1 MKMSNLPASLG
12 LVGII
17 FICICAGSAS
27 SVPQLDVNEQLNKF
41 KDNSIHSMRHD
52 KSPEWGRLQAGGET
66 IYFPWH
72 GSSLPGRP
80 AIPKPASMS
89 PVREEI
95 IMDAN
100 NSSASLDDLLV
111 INSVKE
117 RDVVERSSQNGDPE
131 DGGLS
136 NALSIDVG
144 GGDGQ
149 GDETS
154 NYEAESIK
162 TGGPDF
168 RHGDLKYAGNYL
180 TVNVHDIKVMAVNN
194 MPDGNAVATSNI
206 VIEPVQTIVM
216 PSEVHQKLW

>member
-1 MKMSNLPASLG
+1 MKMSKLPASLR
-12 LVGII
+12 LVGIF
-17 FICICAGSAS
+17 FICICACSAS

-41 KDNSIHSMRHD
+41 KDNSIYSMRHD
-52 KSPEWGRLQAGGET
+52 KNPEWGKLQAGGET

-80 AIPKPASMS
+80 AISRPATRS

-117 RDVVERSSQNGDPE
+117 RDMIERSSQNGDPD

-144 GGDGQ
+144 GGESQ
-149 GDETS
+149 GDQAS
-154 NYEAESIK
+154 NYDSESIEA
-162 TGGPDF
+162 GSPGF
-168 RHGDLKYAGNYL
+168 GRDLKYAGNYL
-180 TVNVHDIKVMAVNN
+180 TVNVHDIKVTAMNS

-206 VIEPVQTIVM
+206 IIEPVQTIVV
-216 PSEVHQKLW
+216 PSEVHQKL

>member
-1 MKMSNLPASLG
+1 MKMSKLPASLR
-12 LVGII
+12 LVGIF
-17 FICICAGSAS
+17 FICICACSAS

-41 KDNSIHSMRHD
+41 KDNSIYSMRHD
-52 KSPEWGRLQAGGET
+52 KNPEWGKLQAGGET

-80 AIPKPASMS
+80 AISRPATRS

-111 INSVKE
+111 INSVGE
-117 RDVVERSSQNGDPE
+117 RDVIERSSQNGDPE

-144 GGDGQ
+144 GGESQ
-149 GDETS
+149 GDEAS
-154 NYEAESIK
+154 NYDSESNEA
-162 TGGPDF
+162 GGPGF
-168 RHGDLKYAGNYL
+168 RRGDLKYAGNYL
-180 TVNVHDIKVMAVNN
+180 TVNVHDIKVTAVNS

-206 VIEPVQTIVM
+206 IIEPVQTIVV
-216 PSEVHQKLW
+216 PSEVHQKL

>member
-1 MKMSNLPASLG
+1 MKMSKLPASLG

-52 KSPEWGRLQAGGET
+52 KSPEWGMLEAGGET

-80 AIPKPASMS
+80 AIPRPASMS

-100 NSSASLDDLLV
+100 NSSAGLDDLLV

-117 RDVVERSSQNGDPE
+117 RDVIEKSSQNGDPE

-144 GGDGQ
+144 GGESQ
-149 GDETS
+149 GDEAPD
-154 NYEAESIK
+154 YDFESIEA
-162 TGGPDF
+162 GGPDS
-168 RHGDLKYAGNYL
+168 RRGDLKYAGNYL
-180 TVNVHDIKVMAVNN
+180 TVNVHDIKVTAVNS

-206 VIEPVQTIVM
+206 IIEPVQTIVV
-216 PSEVHQKLW
+216 PSEVHQKL

>member
-1 MKMSNLPASLG
+1 MKMSKLPASLR
-12 LVGII
+12 LVGIF
-17 FICICAGSAS
+17 FICICACSAS

-41 KDNSIHSMRHD
+41 KDNSIYSMRHD
-52 KSPEWGRLQAGGET
+52 KNPEWGKLQAGGET

-80 AIPKPASMS
+80 AISRPATRS

-117 RDVVERSSQNGDPE
+117 RDVIERSSQNGDPD

-144 GGDGQ
+144 GGKSQ
-149 GDETS
+149 GDQAS
-154 NYEAESIK
+154 NYDSESIEA
-162 TGGPDF
+162 GSPGF
-168 RHGDLKYAGNYL
+168 GRDLKYAGNYL
-180 TVNVHDIKVMAVNN
+180 TVNVHDIKVTAMNS

-206 VIEPVQTIVM
+206 IIEPVQTIVV
-216 PSEVHQKLW
+216 PSEVHQKL

>member
-1 MKMSNLPASLG
+1 MKMSKLPASLR
-12 LVGII
+12 LVGIF
-17 FICICAGSAS
+17 FICICACSAS

-52 KSPEWGRLQAGGET
+52 KSPEWGRLQAGGDT

-80 AIPKPASMS
+80 AISRPATRS

-117 RDVVERSSQNGDPE
+117 RDVIERSSQNGDPD

-144 GGDGQ
+144 GGESQ
-149 GDETS
+149 GDQAS
-154 NYEAESIK
+154 NYDSESIEA
-162 TGGPDF
+162 GSPGF
-168 RHGDLKYAGNYL
+168 GRDLKYAGNYL
-180 TVNVHDIKVMAVNN
+180 TVNVHDIKVTAVNS

-206 VIEPVQTIVM
+206 IIEPVQTIVV
-216 PSEVHQKLW
+216 PSEVHQKL

>member
-1 MKMSNLPASLG
+1 MKMSKLPISLG

-41 KDNSIHSMRHD
+41 KDNSIYSMRHD
-52 KSPEWGRLQAGGET
+52 KSPKWGVLEAGGET

-80 AIPKPASMS
+80 SLPRPASMS

-95 IMDAN
+95 IIDAN

-117 RDVVERSSQNGDPE
+117 RDVIERSSQNGDPE
-131 DGGLS
+131 DGSLS

-144 GGDGQ
+144 GVESR
-149 GDETS
+149 GDEAS
-154 NYEAESIK
+154 NYDSESIEA
-162 TGGPDF
+162 GGPDF
-168 RHGDLKYAGNYL
+168 GRGDLKYAGNYL
-180 TVNVHDIKVMAVNN
+180 TVNVHDIKVTAVNN

-206 VIEPVQTIVM
+206 IIEPVQTIVV
-216 PSEVHQKLW
+216 PSEVHQKL

>member
-1 MKMSNLPASLG
+1 MSKLPASLA

-17 FICICAGSAS
+17 FIFIFVSSAS

-41 KDNSIHSMRHD
+41 RDNSVHSRLYD
-52 KSPEWGRLQAGGET
+52 NSPEWGVLQAGGET

-80 AIPKPASMS
+80 AISSSASMS

-117 RDVVERSSQNGDPE
+117 RDVIERSSQNGDPE

-136 NALSIDVG
+136 NALFIDVG
-144 GGDGQ
+144 GRENQ
-149 GDETS
+149 GDQAS
-154 NYEAESIK
+154 NYDSESIEAD
-162 TGGPDF
+162 GPGF
-168 RHGDLKYAGNYL
+168 GLGDLKYAGNYL
-180 TVNVHDIKVMAVNN
+180 TVNVHDIKVTAVNS

-206 VIEPVQTIVM
+206 IIEPVQTIVI

>member
-1 MKMSNLPASLG
+1 MKMSKLPISLG

-27 SVPQLDVNEQLNKF
+27 SVPQLDVNEQLNKI

-52 KSPEWGRLQAGGET
+52 KSPEWGMLEAGGET

-80 AIPKPASMS
+80 AIPRPASMS

-100 NSSASLDDLLV
+100 NSSAGLDDLLV

-117 RDVVERSSQNGDPE
+117 RDVIEKSSQNGDPE

-136 NALSIDVG
+136 NALSIDVSG
-144 GGDGQ
+144 GESQ
-149 GDETS
+149 GDEAS
-154 NYEAESIK
+154 NYDSESNEA
-162 TGGPDF
+162 GGPGF
-168 RHGDLKYAGNYL
+168 RRGDLKYAGNYL
-180 TVNVHDIKVMAVNN
+180 TVNVHDIKVTAVNS

-206 VIEPVQTIVM
+206 IIEPVQTIVV
-216 PSEVHQKLW
+216 PSEVHQKL

>member
-1 MKMSNLPASLG
+1 MKMSKLPISLA

-17 FICICAGSAS
+17 FLYIYAVSAL

-52 KSPEWGRLQAGGET
+52 KSPDWGVLKAGGET

-80 AIPKPASMS
+80 AILKPSSMS
-89 PVREEI
+89 PVTEEI

-100 NSSASLDDLLV
+100 NSSANLDDLLV

-117 RDVVERSSQNGDPE
+117 RDVIERSSQNGDPE
-131 DGGLS
+131 DEDQS

-144 GGDGQ
+144 GGEGQ
-149 GDETS
+149 GDVAS
-154 NYEAESIK
+154 DYDSESIEA
-162 TGGPDF
+162 GGSGF
-168 RHGDLKYAGNYL
+168 GRGDIKYAGNYL
-180 TVNVHDIKVMAVNN
+180 TVNVHDIKVTAVNS

-206 VIEPVQTIVM
+206 IIEPVQTIVV
-216 PSEVHQKLW
+216 PSEVHQKL

>member
-1 MKMSNLPASLG
+1 MKMSKLPISLV

-27 SVPQLDVNEQLNKF
+27 SVPQLDVNEQLNKI

-52 KSPEWGRLQAGGET
+52 KSPEWGMLEAGGET

-80 AIPKPASMS
+80 AIPRPASMS

-100 NSSASLDDLLV
+100 NSSAGLDDLLV

-117 RDVVERSSQNGDPE
+117 RDVIEKSSQNGDPE

-144 GGDGQ
+144 GGESQ
-149 GDETS
+149 GDEAS
-154 NYEAESIK
+154 NYDSESNEA
-162 TGGPDF
+162 GGPGF
-168 RHGDLKYAGNYL
+168 RRGDLKYAGNYL
-180 TVNVHDIKVMAVNN
+180 TVNVHDIKVTAVNS

-206 VIEPVQTIVM
+206 IIEPVQTIVV
-216 PSEVHQKLW
+216 PSEVHQKL